1 VGLGLDEGSIG
12 MDTLSVSFEIV
23 KSRESSTTV
32 VVGTNM
38 GFRSE
43 WVVGLNVRLIVS
55 LSQEKEKIYIP

>member
-32 VVGTNM
+32 VVRANM
-38 GFRSE
+38 GFGSKG
-43 WVVGLNVRLIVS
+43 VVSLDVGLIVS
-55 LSQEKEKIYIP
+55 IVHE